1 MDTQERTGSL
11 AELRKRVTSCRRCPR
26 LVAYHEQQQRLF
38 PQHHCA
44 PVPPWGASRP
54 RLMVVGLAPGLH
66 GAGRTGRGFVG
77 DASGAFLFAAL
88 HRHGFATS
96 PRAEEAQL
104 VQTCITNIVK
114 CLPPKNRPAAEEKAA
129 CASFLRE
136 ELTAFS
142 PGPRAKPKVLLCLG
156 GDAFQALRGLIGFNS
171 GQFAHGDS
179 IQLAQNLT
187 LFSSYHPSRLNV
199 NTGRLTQRMFD
210 QVLADIRATLG

>member
-1 MDTQERTGSL
+1 
-11 AELRKRVTSCRRCPR
+11 
-26 LVAYHEQQQRLF
+26 
-38 PQHHCA
+38 
-44 PVPPWGASRP
+44 
-54 RLMVVGLAPGLH
+54 MVVGLAPGLH

-156 GDAFQALRGLIGFNS
+156 GDAFQALRGLIRFNS